1 MTSALSDRIKELE
14 AALADAQAWTDADK
28 PLPEDDEILS
38 HHPMKNGSHDAHTE
52 AMRLVGA
59 KRSKAALV
67 DLTSWLLQRA
77 TAAEAER
84 DRLREAGEEFCDAVE
99 NDVAHGVDVHDDKC
113 GVCRSRAAFRK
124 VLDPPTPPGEGI
136 SDE

>member
-14 AALADAQAWTDADK
+14 AALADAQERAEKA
-28 PLPEDDEILS
+28 
-38 HHPMKNGSHDAHTE
+38 E
-52 AMRLVGA
+52 ARAERLE
-59 KRSKAALV
+59 RSREFFIKSTREQEV
-67 DLTSWLLQRA
+67 RA
-77 TAAEAER
+77 TAAEAENA
-84 DRLREAGEEFCDAVE
+84 RLREAGEEFCDAVE
-99 NDVAHGVDVHDDKC
+99 NDVAHGVDVHDDTC